1 VTDLPVYYEDKLV
14 GVVTNGDI
22 GPSFA
27 YSAAWLVSKMAFPL
41 SVRMPL
47 TDAVV
52 PPDVLL
58 TWLVNLLPEGE
69 PLAVIGR
76 NLGISAGDVIGI
88 VEAIGA
94 DTAGALSFGR
104 PEIPTDA
111 HYRSVTEK
119 ELERI
124 INELPAKPFLAG
136 DDGVAMSLAGAQHK
150 LPVGLHKG
158 AICIPLDGAPST
170 HILKPDNPRLPGSV
184 QNEALCMVL
193 ARKAGLP
200 AAEVTTG
207 RSGDRSYLLVT
218 RYDRQTGLVTR
229 SDQKVLG
236 SLPRRLHQED
246 FCQAL
251 GRLPSAKYE
260 RTQTG
265 RRGPGIKD
273 FFGLVTERGSLRDS
287 LRLLDAVIF
296 NVLIANVDSHAKNYS
311 LLLTG
316 EKKASMAPLYDLMC
330 GAVWTSITE
339 KMAQEIGGKDKGR
352 YVCARHWRRMAEDS
366 GLNATQTVKRV
377 RALAEKV
384 LAAVDVAAADVSEM
398 PAGPGDGW
406 LGDAAA
412 EIRQR
417 CRTVLANLTEDA
429 AADAGRA
436 PDGGGGLGMDE
447 MA

>member
-1 VTDLPVYYEDKLV
+1 MTDLPVYYEDKLV
-14 GVVTNGDI
+14 GLITNGES

-27 YSAAWLVSKMAFPL
+27 YSTAWRTSKTAFPL

-47 TDAVV
+47 TDTVFL
-52 PPDVLL
+52 PEVLL

-69 PLAVIGR
+69 PLAAIGR
-76 NLGISAGDVIGI
+76 NLGISAGDVLGI

-104 PEIPTDA
+104 PEVPTDT
-111 HYRSVTEK
+111 HYLEVTKE
-119 ELERI
+119 ELEGI

-136 DDGVAMSLAGAQHK
+136 DEGVAMSLAGAQHK
-150 LPVGLHKG
+150 LPVALHAG
-158 AICIPLDGAPST
+158 AICIPMHGAPST

-193 ARKAGLP
+193 AAKVGLP
-200 AAEVTTG
+200 VAAVTTG
-207 RSGDRSYLLVT
+207 RAGERSYLLVT
-218 RYDRQTGLVTR
+218 RYDRQEGR
-229 SDQKVLG
+229 G
-236 SLPRRLHQED
+236 PLPRRLHQED

-273 FFGLVTERGSLRDS
+273 FFGLVTEHASLKDS
-287 LRLLDAVIF
+287 LRLLDAVIL

-316 EKKASMAPLYDLMC
+316 RKRASMAPLYDLMC
-330 GAVWTSITE
+330 GAIWSSITE

-352 YVCARHWRRMAEDS
+352 YVCARHWRRMAEAC

-377 RALAEKV
+377 RTLAEKT
-384 LAAVDVAAADVSEM
+384 LAAVDVAAAEVSEM
-398 PAGPGDGW
+398 PAGPGGW
-406 LGDAAA
+406 LADVVA
-412 EIRQR
+412 EIQQR

-429 AADAGRA
+429 EVAAARA